1 MADSD
6 NIVVGPLQE
15 RDLPDAA
22 TIVRQA
28 FGTFVGAPDLA
39 TFWSD
44 RDLVQSRWRARH
56 VAAFGATLDGV
67 LVGSNFATRWGSVG
81 YFGPLTIRPD
91 LWDRGIGRKLMDPVM
106 AQFEAWRTAHLG
118 LFTFAHST
126 KHVGL
131 YERFGFA
138 ARYLTAVMAKP
149 AAQSDLRSD
158 AGADWQRYGT
168 LAAAQRV
175 EVLRECRVLTDALF
189 EGLDLGDEIELVRA
203 LQLGDTALV
212 MDDAGVSGFAICH
225 HGPASEA
232 GAGTCLI
239 KFGAVRPGPAAAQ
252 SFDRLVDACEALAV
266 QAGTP
271 TLMAGANMGRPEA
284 YGHLKQR
291 GFRTEFQGVTMHRPN
306 EPGYSRPG
314 NYVIDD
320 WR

>member
-1 MADSD
+1 
-6 NIVVGPLQE
+6 
-15 RDLPDAA
+15 
-22 TIVRQA
+22 
-28 FGTFVGAPDLA
+28 
-39 TFWSD
+39 
-44 RDLVQSRWRARH
+44 
-56 VAAFGATLDGV
+56 
-67 LVGSNFATRWGSVG
+67 
-81 YFGPLTIRPD
+81 
-91 LWDRGIGRKLMDPVM
+91 MDPVM

-149 AAQSDLRSD
+149 AAQSDARS
-158 AGADWQRYGT
+158 DWQRYGA

-175 EVLRECRVLTDALF
+175 EALGECRALTDALF

-266 QAGTP
+266 QAGMP